1 MVYTL
6 QLIAREVGGIKFP
19 VVVWQN
25 IYRSKEKAYNDFSLF
40 EEFYNL
46 EPATFVDRST
56 KRSTGVMNMA
66 GSKAYISLVLN
77 STEIF

>member
-6 QLIAREVGGIKFP
+6 QLIAREEGGIKFP
-19 VVVWQN
+19 VVLWQN
-25 IYRSKEKAYNDFSLF
+25 IYRSKEKAYNDFYLY

-46 EPATFVDRST
+46 DPATFVDRST
-56 KRSTGVMNMA
+56 KRSTGVMNTPGM
-66 GSKAYISLVLN
+66 KAYVSLVLN

>member
-6 QLIAREVGGIKFP
+6 QLIAREERRTFP

-25 IYRSKEKAYNDFSLF
+25 IYKSKEKAYNDFYLF
-40 EEFYNL
+40 EESYNL
-46 EPATFVDRST
+46 APATFVDGSS

-66 GSKAYISLVLN
+66 SGKAYISLVLN